1 MAPLHKSYG
10 MWCYNKPKYL
20 SFLQRCSTA
29 LSCYILMK
37 CALFCSTVTKLLK
50 RTLRNVRKFPPYPV
64 STKTCVLMSTV
75 EKEEA
80 SRLRVI
86 PTRNWPAYVPM
97 MVLVTMNTGEMTLLW
112 FVVGASLLNN
122 CRLWTDAF
130 LTNSLSSGISQR
142 DYLKWV

>member
-1 MAPLHKSYG
+1 
-10 MWCYNKPKYL
+10 
-20 SFLQRCSTA
+20 
-29 LSCYILMK
+29 MK

-122 CRLWTDAF
+122 CRL
-130 LTNSLSSGISQR
+130 
-142 DYLKWV
+142 